1 MTERPAWL
9 DPALAYIRDWL
20 GYQMRITEQPGCA
33 VAVAFKGDVVME
45 AAFGHADL
53 HAGEALTPRH
63 RHRVASHSKSF
74 TATAILKLREQGRLK
89 LDDRAGQHVTG
100 LNPQIASATL
110 AQLLS
115 HTAGVERDGPSCE
128 YWQDRKPFLNEAELR
143 EELARPAAIEPA
155 LRLKYS
161 NHGFGL
167 LGLVIEAVTGEPYAV
182 WVKREVVDAAG
193 LTETTPD
200 APLPPGAPLAQGH
213 SGKALLGRRLVFP
226 GDKCTHALAPA
237 TGFVSTAADL
247 VRFFGQLAP
256 SAEQSVLSVEGR
268 REMSRPQW
276 KDPWSPADIG
286 YGLGTMSGRF
296 DGWDWFGHGGGFQGY
311 LTRTATI
318 PAAHL
323 TLSCLTNAADGPST
337 PWQDG
342 IMAILKRFH
351 DTGAPAADLADWTG
365 RWWSVW
371 GASDLVPVGDKVLI
385 AAPGLANPVLKA
397 SEVAVTGPG
406 EGRITEAGGFGNF
419 GEPVRLIRGDDGQVA
434 AVQVAGTRMVREAD
448 LAAELTG
455 RYERA

>member
-1 MTERPAWL
+1 MTERPDWL

-20 GYQMRITEQPGCA
+20 GYQMRVTEQPGCA
-33 VAVAFKGDVVME
+33 VAVAWAGEVVME

-53 HAGEALTPRH
+53 TDGEPLTPRH

-74 TATAILKLREQGRLK
+74 TATAILKLREHGRLK
-89 LDDRAGQHVTG
+89 LDDRAGDHVDG
-100 LNPQIASATL
+100 LGPEIAAVTL

-143 EELARPAAIEPA
+143 VELAAPRTIEPA

-167 LGLVIEAVTGEPYAV
+167 LGLVVEAVTGEPYGA
-182 WVKREVVDAAG
+182 WVQREVVDAAG

-200 APLPPGAPLAQGH
+200 APLEGGARLARGH

-226 GDKCTHALAPA
+226 GDQPTHALAPA

-256 SAEQSVLSVEGR
+256 TAAKSLLSVESR
-268 REMSRPQW
+268 REMSRQQW
-276 KDPWSPADIG
+276 KDPWSPVDVG

-296 DGWDWFGHGGGFQGY
+296 DTWDWFGHGGGFQGY

-318 PAAHL
+318 PAEHL

-337 PWQDG
+337 
-342 IMAILKRFH
+342 A
-351 DTGAPAADLADWTG
+351 G
-365 RWWSVW
+365 RHH
-371 GASDLVPVGDKVLI
+371 GD
-385 AAPGLANPVLKA
+385 P
-397 SEVAVTGPG
+397 
-406 EGRITEAGGFGNF
+406 EAL
-419 GEPVRLIRGDDGQVA
+419 P
-434 AVQVAGTRMVREAD
+434 
-448 LAAELTG
+448 
-455 RYERA
+455 